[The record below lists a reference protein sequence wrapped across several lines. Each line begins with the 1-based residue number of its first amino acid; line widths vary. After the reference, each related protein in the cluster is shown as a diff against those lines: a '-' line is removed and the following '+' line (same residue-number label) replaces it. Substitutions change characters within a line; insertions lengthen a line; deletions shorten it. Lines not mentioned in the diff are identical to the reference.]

1 MLHNAKILN
10 PTTQQ
15 IALIAEDDPDQSDM
29 LRDTLQ
35 DEGFVVETAF
45 SGDVAYQKLLDHKYN
60 LVILDI
66 RMPGLNGG
74 TVLKA
79 LRLKKDKSEL
89 PVIVLSAFATEA
101 DMARY
106 RADGAN
112 AALAKPYEISELL
125 ELIARLVPKEASL

>member
-1 MLHNAKILN
+1 MRRNAQILN
-10 PTTQQ
+10 PNTQQ

-35 DEGFVVETAF
+35 DEGFIVETAF
-45 SGDVAYQKLLDHKYN
+45 SGDVAYQKLVDHNYDI
-60 LVILDI
+60 VILDI

-79 LRLKKDKSEL
+79 LRLKKSKTEL
-89 PVIVLSAFATEA
+89 PVIVVSAFATES
-101 DMARY
+101 DVVRY

-112 AALAKPYEISELL
+112 AVLAKPYEISELL
-125 ELIARLVPKEASL
+125 TLIAGLVKEARS